1 MGTRKGRG
9 RIIAKNCTYT
19 FAIERSKKGEAGSG
33 GIAILRSA
41 RNSGATC
48 ALGLGRTDR
57 LLDFQVPSVAYHHVL
72 CSQKLSENLK
82 SKTKQAK
89 AKQIWFAGQE

>member
-1 MGTRKGRG
+1 M
-9 RIIAKNCTYT
+9 AKNCTYT

-48 ALGLGRTDR
+48 ALGLGPTDR
-57 LLDFQVPSVAYHHVL
+57 LLDFQVPSSLSSCTVL
-72 CSQKLSENLK
+72 PENLAK
-82 SKTKQAK
+82 LERQYQASKQVK
-89 AKQIWFAGQE
+89 AKQKWLAGQE